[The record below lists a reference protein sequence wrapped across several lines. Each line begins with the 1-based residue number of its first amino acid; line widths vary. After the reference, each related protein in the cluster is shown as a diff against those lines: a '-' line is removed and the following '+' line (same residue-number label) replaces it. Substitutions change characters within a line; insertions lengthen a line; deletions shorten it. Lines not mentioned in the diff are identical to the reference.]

1 MRTACRRRHFELKF
15 ALGDSARR
23 ALVDGYK
30 WSSAAKIC
38 RRFYPALTIPTQAK
52 VFGNQSRW
60 AIGRHALLW
69 AERNRS
75 CSNADRHSPDRQ
87 RTISAVDALIAL
99 QGWKMRGNQRNGACQ
114 GPQCAVLDTLK
125 LVDGSVHQSTL
136 ARLRVAS
143 EGRRE
148 TSDDPGLNVVLG
160 EIGLRVAVELGKV
173 GVR

>member
-1 MRTACRRRHFELKF
+1 MRSYGPNGTALAAMPTATRRTA
-15 ALGDSARR
+15 SARFR
-23 ALVDGYK
+23 RSML
-30 WSSAAKIC
+30 SS
-38 RRFYPALTIPTQAK
+38 RFR
-52 VFGNQSRW
+52 G
-60 AIGRHALLW
+60 GRC
-69 AERNRS
+69 EGTKETR
-75 CSNADRHSPDRQ
+75 
-87 RTISAVDALIAL
+87 
-99 QGWKMRGNQRNGACQ
+99 ACQ